1 MKPREKKAYKRRK
14 KQGQKK
20 KKGLGKKKR
29 QLTVQFTMKAH
40 WSPSGVQ
47 KEQKERR

>member
-1 MKPREKKAYKRRK
+1 MKAYKRRK

-20 KKGLGKKKR
+20 KKGLEKKKMVN
-29 QLTVQFTMKAH
+29 LQFTMKAH

-47 KEQKERR
+47 KEQKKEGKC